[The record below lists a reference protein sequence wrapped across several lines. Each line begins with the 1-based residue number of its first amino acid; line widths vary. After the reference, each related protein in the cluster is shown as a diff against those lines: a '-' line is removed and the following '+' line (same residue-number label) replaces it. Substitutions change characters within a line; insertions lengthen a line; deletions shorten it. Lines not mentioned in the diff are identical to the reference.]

1 MSILY
6 GDLPLTDFPNSL
18 DVFAQMLNITATD
31 GKIVQQYMDA
41 MNAGDQALANQ
52 IIATLPSATQKIIN
66 ADGLNKIT
74 QAMLAVERFYY
85 TDIEPYIDDLQAD
98 WLDVIN
104 QFYYAGTWAT
114 GSAYEKNNI
123 VSYDVGG
130 VIFLYMATVDNVP
143 VGAIPTNTNYWRQL
157 TIQGIQGVSGV
168 GLSYRQEWNAID
180 TFYVEDAVTY
190 DGALWQCLEENAGV
204 QPGTDST
211 KWKRIMSLAATTYPI
226 QDTEPTAQDP
236 GELWFNTS
244 NNVTEYIHVEPLST
258 PATAANIQS
267 GYQAYDADG
276 NVIVGTLTV

>member
-1 MSILY
+1 MSVSY
-6 GDLPLTDFPNSL
+6 PDLPLTEFPQNMDQFL
-18 DVFAQMLNITATD
+18 VYMNLTATD
-31 GKIVQQYMDA
+31 GQIVKQYMDA

-66 ADGLNKIT
+66 ADGLNKVT
-74 QAMLAVERFYY
+74 QAMLAVERFYH

-114 GSAYEKNNI
+114 GASYVKNNI

-130 VIFLYMATVDNVP
+130 VIFLYMATAETVP
-143 VGAIPTNTNYWRQL
+143 VGTIPTNTNYWRQL

-168 GLSYRQEWNAID
+168 GLSYRQEWNAVD
-180 TFYVEDAVTY
+180 TFYVDDAVTY
-190 DGALWQCLEENAGV
+190 GGALWQCLEQNAGV
-204 QPGTDST
+204 QPGIDSA

-226 QDTEPTAQDP
+226 QDTEPLAQDP

-244 NNVTEYIHVEPLST
+244 NNVTEYIHVEPLTT